1 MTELNLKRI
10 DRWVSWLVGVA
21 TVLFLAYVVDG
32 FGPRFFSETCTH
44 NDLRQ
49 QGFPFYRVNHPEM
62 FANDFVFESMN
73 GYLPPLHSA
82 LGLLFTYPTDN
93 PVLTGHILMSVQ
105 LSVTVLGIFGALRG
119 VAGFIP
125 ACVGVVLFINSAPL
139 ILLLSGGLARG
150 WIGPVIAIYLW
161 LAVRSRGRGL
171 GVKAEGEVWSWLL
184 VSALLNPVAT
194 FLILSM
200 ESLRSVTRFISS
212 SARWAFFRSSM
223 LPFGG
228 VALAVVIATSLITA
242 RPPEI
247 GKMATLA
254 VASNLQGFSRPGG
267 RFAVLPFPEPWIEF
281 KTLALQLFTGFWS
294 DLAQWKQQVV
304 GPLFF
309 IAVIAVVL
317 VTVVRLRRG
326 RKVSESVVPE
336 FLGFGCVI
344 LGCYFLARAV
354 AFALYIPDRYFGMP
368 AGVFFAVFV
377 PSFLWLV
384 TSATNGASLGAIRG
398 LGLRYGAQLML
409 VLATFAFGGFGA
421 RGPELFDVC
430 YQRQEA
436 LWDFLK
442 LKTSADAVIA
452 GHPTTLD
459 GVQLFGRRIG
469 YVTTETAHPFYDRY
483 YAEVKRRMEVTF
495 SAHYAQDWRGFHTLL
510 SREGIDY
517 FVFRVGDFAP
527 ERLHRE
533 RYEIPF
539 QNMIKRLNSFPREA
553 FVFSALPQEVD
564 SEQAPFQVLRTN
576 NMAVVDI
583 KALGQWLA
591 TAATR

>member
-1 MTELNLKRI
+1 MTESNLNRI
-10 DRWVSWLVGVA
+10 DRWVSWLVGAV
-21 TVLFLAYVVDG
+21 TILLLIYVVHG

-49 QGFPFYRVNHPEM
+49 QGFPFYRANHPEM
-62 FANDFVFESMN
+62 FSNDLVFESMN

-82 LGLLFTYPTDN
+82 LGLLFTYLTDN
-93 PVLTGHILMSVQ
+93 PVITGHILMSLQ
-105 LSVTVLGIFGALRG
+105 LLLTIIGIFGALR
-119 VAGFIP
+119 VVTGFVP
-125 ACVGVVLFINSAPL
+125 ACVGVALFLNAAPL
-139 ILLLSGGLARG
+139 VLLLSGGLARG

-161 LAVRSRGRGL
+161 LIVAARRRGVGVR
-171 GVKAEGEVWSWLL
+171 AEGSVWCWL
-184 VSALLNPVAT
+184 VVAALLNPVAT
-194 FLILSM
+194 FIILSM
-200 ESLRSVTRFISS
+200 ESLRSVARFIASR
-212 SARWAFFRSSM
+212 ARQEFFRFSM

-228 VALAVVIATSLITA
+228 VALAVVITTSLITA
-242 RPPEI
+242 RPPAI
-247 GKMATLA
+247 GNMATLA

-267 RFAVLPFPEPWIEF
+267 RFAVLPFPEPWVEF

-294 DLAQWKQQVV
+294 DLSDGKQRLVE
-304 GPLFF
+304 PLLFAAILAM
-309 IAVIAVVL
+309 IAATL
-317 VTVVRLRRG
+317 VRWRAG
-326 RKVSESVVPE
+326 RKFSEIVVPE
-336 FLGFGCVI
+336 FLGFGCVV
-344 LGCYFLARAV
+344 LGCYFLARQV
-354 AFALYIPDRYFGMP
+354 AFNLYIPDRYFGMP
-368 AGVFFAVFV
+368 AGIFFALSV

-384 TSATNGASLGAIRG
+384 SPTAGRVSSGGIRDLGF
-398 LGLRYGAQLML
+398 RYGAQLML
-409 VLATFAFGGFGA
+409 VFATFSFGGFGP

-442 LKTSADAVIA
+442 LKTFSDAVIA

-469 YVTTETAHPFYDRY
+469 YITTETAHPFYDRY

-495 SAHYAQDWRGFHTLL
+495 SAHYARDWRGFHTLL

-539 QNMIKRLNSFPREA
+539 QNMIRRLNNFPREE
-553 FVFSALPQEVD
+553 FVFSSLPGVIYAE
-564 SEQAPFQVLRTN
+564 PHPYQVLRTN
-576 NMAVVDI
+576 NVAVVDVA
-583 KALGQWLA
+583 ALGRWLG
-591 TAATR
+591 TK